1 MTNIEDFNDFRE
13 NLFKPKSTLKKMEV
27 KKKTKSPMPEVNK
40 VISPKNVKF
49 NGKLTERAGN
59 YPDGFA

>member
-13 NLFKPKSTLKKMEV
+13 NLFKPKKKEV
-27 KKKTKSPMPEVNK
+27 KKKTKSPMPEVKK
-40 VISPKNVKF
+40 VISPKNVTF
-49 NGKLTERAGN
+49 NGKFTERAGN